1 MIRKVLIANRGEIAV
16 RIIRACREMGILT
29 VAVYSEADRE
39 ALHAQLA
46 DEAVCI
52 GPAPSKDSYLNM
64 ERILSAALVTGA
76 DAVHPGF
83 GFLSENSTFARR
95 CQECH
100 ITWIGPSPEV
110 MDRLGNKSEA
120 RNTMQAAG
128 VPVIPGTK
136 EPVFDWETGL
146 SEADRIG
153 FPVMIKAALGG
164 GGKGM
169 RMAETRGTTT
179 AIADSHEIANV
190 AGLDGLRFMIEDGR
204 RTPISIKYMMPSC
217 VPALPDEQAGAVITA
232 ADMQAFFAEHPGDV
246 FGLGE
251 MMNLPGVFM
260 ADPET
265 CARIDA
271 ANQTP
276 SKQVDGHAP
285 LVAGKDLNA
294 YAAAGIIAD
303 HESTIPEE
311 ALDKLSRGM
320 YVMLREGT
328 CSHDLANLSPMLLEN
343 PARARR
349 CCFATD
355 DRAPS
360 DALATGMIDNAC
372 RVAIEAGID
381 PVVAISMASLST
393 AEAFGLDHGC
403 RDPHELRGAIAPGKR
418 ADLLVLNDLTFATAP
433 HRVYAAGALVAQDGT
448 FVGEIA
454 PEMAEV
460 AALAD
465 ELRASV
471 KLPKLSLDVFDYAFK
486 PGEAVIDVV
495 PGKAITGMARPENA
509 EGLRRIMLIERHGRG
524 LSLQAEGAD
533 GDGPAGLG
541 LVGKHIGRGWVR
553 GFTITG
559 GAIASTI
566 GHDSHNVCV
575 VGDNAADMMAAVE
588 AVGQG
593 GHVLVRNGEVVAR
606 IPLPLGGLMSEGTAE
621 DVAAQHDDFMV
632 KARAMGIEPPL
643 DPIMGIIFL
652 PLPVIP
658 TLRIRPEGM
667 FDVTTFTY
675 AD

>member
-1 MIRKVLIANRGEIAV
+1 MSVEVMRSVIEAAEGRVPVDTLFINAQIVDVYGQRVAPGS
-16 RIIRACREMGILT
+16 
-29 VAVYSEADRE
+29 VAVKDGVIVGVLYDGRDDAAGTYEAAEVIDCQGRY
-39 ALHAQLA
+39 LA
-46 DEAVCI
+46 
-52 GPAPSKDSYLNM
+52 
-64 ERILSAALVTGA
+64 
-76 DAVHPGF
+76 PGF
-83 GFLSENSTFARR
+83 IDGHL
-95 CQECH
+95 H
-100 ITWIGPSPEV
+100 IESSNIRPAEY
-110 MDRLGNKSEA
+110 A
-120 RNTMQAAG
+120 
-128 VPVIPGTK
+128 
-136 EPVFDWETGL
+136 
-146 SEADRIG
+146 
-153 FPVMIKAALGG
+153 
-164 GGKGM
+164 
-169 RMAETRGTTT
+169 RMAATRGTTT

-204 RTPISIKYMMPSC
+204 RAPISIKYMMPSC
-217 VPALPDEQAGAVITA
+217 VPALPDEQAGAVISA

-360 DALATGMIDNAC
+360 DALSTGMIDNAC

-418 ADLLVLNDLTFATAP
+418 ADLLLLDDLTFAKAP

-448 FVGEIA
+448 FVGEVA
-454 PEMAEV
+454 PETAEV

-471 KLPKLSLDVFDYAFK
+471 KLPKLSLDVFDYAF
-486 PGEAVIDVV
+486 A
-495 PGKAITGMARPENA
+495 
-509 EGLRRIMLIERHGRG
+509 GRG
-524 LSLQAEGAD
+524 RYRCHPGY
-533 GDGPAGLG
+533 GYHGYGPPRERRGLAP
-541 LVGKHIGRGWVR
+541 H
-553 GFTITG
+553 
-559 GAIASTI
+559 
-566 GHDSHNVCV
+566 
-575 VGDNAADMMAAVE
+575 
-588 AVGQG
+588 
-593 GHVLVRNGEVVAR
+593 
-606 IPLPLGGLMSEGTAE
+606 
-621 DVAAQHDDFMV
+621 
-632 KARAMGIEPPL
+632 
-643 DPIMGIIFL
+643 
-652 PLPVIP
+652 
-658 TLRIRPEGM
+658 
-667 FDVTTFTY
+667 Y

>member
-1 MIRKVLIANRGEIAV
+1 
-16 RIIRACREMGILT
+16 
-29 VAVYSEADRE
+29 
-39 ALHAQLA
+39 
-46 DEAVCI
+46 
-52 GPAPSKDSYLNM
+52 
-64 ERILSAALVTGA
+64 
-76 DAVHPGF
+76 
-83 GFLSENSTFARR
+83 
-95 CQECH
+95 
-100 ITWIGPSPEV
+100 
-110 MDRLGNKSEA
+110 
-120 RNTMQAAG
+120 
-128 VPVIPGTK
+128 
-136 EPVFDWETGL
+136 
-146 SEADRIG
+146 
-153 FPVMIKAALGG
+153 
-164 GGKGM
+164 
-169 RMAETRGTTT
+169 
-179 AIADSHEIANV
+179 
-190 AGLDGLRFMIEDGR
+190 
-204 RTPISIKYMMPSC
+204 
-217 VPALPDEQAGAVITA
+217 
-232 ADMQAFFAEHPGDV
+232 MQAFFAEYPGDV

-360 DALATGMIDNAC
+360 DALSTGMIDNAC
-372 RVAIEAGID
+372 RVAIEAGVD

-418 ADLLVLNDLTFATAP
+418 ADLLLLDDLTFAKAP

-454 PEMAEV
+454 PEMVEV

-486 PGEAVIDVV
+486 PGEALSMSSRVWPSRVWLAPRV
-495 PGKAITGMARPENA
+495 PRACAALCLSSATAAACRCRPRAPMATAPLAWAWSASISVAAGCAALPSRAVPSP
-509 EGLRRIMLIERHGRG
+509 RRSATTRTTC
-524 LSLQAEGAD
+524 AWW
-533 GDGPAGLG
+533 GD
-541 LVGKHIGRGWVR
+541 
-553 GFTITG
+553 
-559 GAIASTI
+559 S
-566 GHDSHNVCV
+566 
-575 VGDNAADMMAAVE
+575 AADMMAAVE

-593 GHVLVRNGEVVAR
+593 GHVLVRNGKVVAR
-606 IPLPLGGLMSEGTAE
+606 IPLALGGL
-621 DVAAQHDDFMV
+621 
-632 KARAMGIEPPL
+632 
-643 DPIMGIIFL
+643 
-652 PLPVIP
+652 
-658 TLRIRPEGM
+658 
-667 FDVTTFTY
+667 
-675 AD
+675 